1 MKNKEKDDLFDNLP
15 GRAAEFIKLIIR
27 KMRYRKKVRADVQ
40 AELTA
45 HFEDE
50 LHDCRSDEEKEQKA
64 RELIE
69 QFGDARLLAVLLR
82 RAKKRCR
89 PLWQKVIVRAFMV
102 LGLTIF
108 YLFLCWVR
116 LLIGTPTISFDL
128 VEHLNNTVMATENT
142 SLNAKPYYD
151 KAAELYVECPK
162 LICNKYGLPRKDIA
176 DFNDPQIKR
185 FRQWLKDN
193 QSAFETFRQGT
204 VKPFYWNTYSSND
217 SRLSGNSEL
226 QDSIKYQP
234 AYIPAVVVFN
244 AAKKYVGYRRLA
256 RAMRCKILYDIY
268 KSDKAE
274 AFNNCI
280 ALYKCANHLQGKG
293 LLIEQINGMAFE
305 DLAHQLIYQLLEKTD
320 LSSDSLRL
328 IQHQLQEKTNEAE
341 LINID
346 AERAYWHA
354 TLQSIF
360 TDDGKGN
367 GRLLKR
373 GIPFVVENWQD
384 GLLGFLFWSYP
395 DRKEFTTKIEHNFDK
410 LEQLLQRTPAQW
422 RKKAECDIFEQV
434 ERVSLIFK
442 IQARALKNT
451 VLVAWRAETQ
461 RAALITILAVLRYK
475 EDTEIY
481 PENLDELLQLDYLDM
496 IPIDAYSDKPFV
508 YKKTEDGFIL
518 YSVGSN
524 FTDDGGEV
532 FRDENGKVKRYA
544 DQGDWVFWPTD
555 KN

>member
-15 GRAAEFIKLIIR
+15 GCAAEFIKLIIK
-27 KMRYRKKVRADVQ
+27 KMRYRKKVRADV
-40 AELTA
+40 ATELAA

-50 LHDCRSDEEKEQKA
+50 LADFQTDEEKEQKA

-69 QFGDARLLAVLLR
+69 RFGDARLLAVLLR

-89 PLWQKVIVRAFMV
+89 PLWQKVLVRAFTV

-108 YLFLCWVR
+108 YLFLCGVR

-128 VEHLNNTVMATENT
+128 VEHLNSTVRAGEDT

-162 LICNKYGLPRKDIA
+162 LICDKYGLPRKDIE

-193 QSAFETFRQGT
+193 QPAFETFRQGT
-204 VKPFYWNTYSSND
+204 VRPFYWNTYSSND
-217 SRLSGNSEL
+217 SRLSGNSEP

-234 AYIPAVVVFN
+234 AYIPAVVSFN
-244 AAKKYVGYRRLA
+244 AAKNYVGYRRLA

-268 KSDKAE
+268 KNDKAE

-293 LLIEQINGMAFE
+293 LLTEQMNGMAFE
-305 DLAHQLIYQLLEKTD
+305 HLAHQLIYQLLEKTD
-320 LSSDSLRL
+320 LSCGSLRL
-328 IQHQLQEKTNEAE
+328 IQHRLEEKSNEAE
-341 LINID
+341 LINIE

-367 GRLLKR
+367 GHLLKR
-373 GIPFVVENWQD
+373 GIPFVVKDWRD

-410 LEQLLQRTPAQW
+410 LEQFLQRTPAQS
-422 RKKAECDIFEQV
+422 RKKAECDIFEQI
-434 ERVSLIFK
+434 EEASLLFK
-442 IQARALKNT
+442 IQAQALRNT
-451 VLVAWRAETQ
+451 ALVAWRLKTQ
-461 RAALITILAVLRYK
+461 RAALLTILAVLRYK
-475 EDTEIY
+475 KNTGIY
-481 PENLDELLQLDYLDM
+481 PENLDELLQHDYLDM

-508 YKKTEDGFIL
+508 YKKTQDGFTL
-518 YSVGSN
+518 YSVGTN
-524 FTDDGGEV
+524 FTDNGGEV
-532 FRDENGKVKRYA
+532 SRDEKGKVKRYA
-544 DQGDWVFWPTD
+544 DQGDWVFWPTG